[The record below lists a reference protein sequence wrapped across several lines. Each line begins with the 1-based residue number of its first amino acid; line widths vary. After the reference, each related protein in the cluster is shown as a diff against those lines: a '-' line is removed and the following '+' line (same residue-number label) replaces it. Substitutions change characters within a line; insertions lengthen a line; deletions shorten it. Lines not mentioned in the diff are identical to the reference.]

1 MGRKGH
7 AWVDKRRIN
16 ALDLMDCRAWL
27 TTDLAEELNKHY
39 RHEIRPRSIFNVLKG
54 DKRFVKI
61 REVKVDSVARTKSH
75 TVWLFGRVDRN
86 YESNHPWKAK
96 DELRI
101 V

>member
-16 ALDLMDCRAWL
+16 AMDLMDGRAWL

-39 RHEIRPRSIFNVLKG
+39 RHEIRPRSIYNVLKG

-75 TVWLFGRVDRN
+75 TVWLFGRADRV
-86 YESNHPWKAK
+86 YGVSHPWTAMKDVKA
-96 DELRI
+96 
-101 V
+101 

>member
-16 ALDLMDCRAWL
+16 AMDLMDGRAWL

-39 RHEIRPRSIFNVLKG
+39 RHEIRPRSIYNVLKG

-75 TVWLFGRVDRN
+75 TVWLFVRADRV
-86 YESNHPWKAK
+86 YGVSHPWTAMKDVKA
-96 DELRI
+96 
-101 V
+101 